1 MNRPKIAWQPPA
13 HYRIVALNPTLEPH
27 VRSLENAL
35 DGEIQIAMDIKREDF
50 FNIITED
57 AWYYIHVYGHT
68 IYLVECLP
76 LARQLARGLV
86 SARVCQSVLRI

>member
-1 MNRPKIAWQPPA
+1 MNRPKVAWQPPA

-50 FNIITED
+50 
-57 AWYYIHVYGHT
+57 
-68 IYLVECLP
+68 LP
-76 LARQLARGLV
+76 PPQNLWAVQRPVRT
-86 SARVCQSVLRI
+86 